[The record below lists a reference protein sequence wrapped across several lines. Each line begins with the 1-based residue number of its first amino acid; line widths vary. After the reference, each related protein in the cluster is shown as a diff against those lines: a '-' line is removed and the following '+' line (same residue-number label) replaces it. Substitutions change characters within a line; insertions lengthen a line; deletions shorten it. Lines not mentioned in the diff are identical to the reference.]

1 MGSHD
6 HWADRRSLTFGLL
19 LFLSWVP
26 IYLFY
31 TTSTDL
37 LDDIS
42 RRETKYASDEHILF
56 YEAFDSLTPMVTR
69 AEIILNWFVLIKFT
83 LIIIAVKGTIEP
95 PVALE
100 GWHLG
105 RPRAWSISK
114 KIIWDGCC
122 YHNRFLTR
130 VLLLQLFQCLCF
142 KWEISNLDYFFLH
155 FTLDY
160 VATILWF
167 SNPLARFSNSQLNR

>member
-6 HWADRRSLTFGLL
+6 HWADRRSQTFGLL

-37 LDDIS
+37 LGDIS
-42 RRETKYASDEHILF
+42 RRESKYASDEHILF
-56 YEAFDSLTPMVTR
+56 YEAFDSLTPMVAR

-95 PVALE
+95 PVVLE

-105 RPRAWSISK
+105 RPIAWSTRK
-114 KIIWDGCC
+114 KDYLGW
-122 YHNRFLTR
+122 
-130 VLLLQLFQCLCF
+130 LLLSQPFSYQSITFAIISMFMFQMGDIKPGLLFLAFYTRLCGHNFMIF
-142 KWEISNLDYFFLH
+142 KP
-155 FTLDY
+155 
-160 VATILWF
+160 F
-167 SNPLARFSNSQLNR
+167 SQVFKFIR

>member
-6 HWADRRSLTFGLL
+6 HWADRRSQTFGLL

-56 YEAFDSLTPMVTR
+56 YEAFDSLTPMVAR

-95 PVALE
+95 PVTLE
-100 GWHLG
+100 GWHLW
-105 RPRAWSISK
+105 RPRALGQLEKRLFGMVVVITTV
-114 KIIWDGCC
+114 
-122 YHNRFLTR
+122 FLPEYYFCNYFNVYVPNGRYKTWITFSCI
-130 VLLLQLFQCLCF
+130 LHSTMWPQFYDFQ
-142 KWEISNLDYFFLH
+142 
-155 FTLDY
+155 TL
-160 VATILWF
+160 
-167 SNPLARFSNSQLNR
+167 

>member
-1 MGSHD
+1 MHCFAHLLAEKPFSTRCWQTQSLKVPLFEIASFVGGLIYVSKCVISINHLKLANITNIIFDWGSTTAYDHRSTRSVGSHD
-6 HWADRRSLTFGLL
+6 HLADRRSLTLGLL

-42 RRETKYASDEHILF
+42 RRETKYALDEHILF
-56 YEAFDSLTPMVTR
+56 YEAFDSLTPMVAR

-95 PVALE
+95 PVTLE
-100 GWHLG
+100 G
-105 RPRAWSISK
+105 
-114 KIIWDGCC
+114 
-122 YHNRFLTR
+122 
-130 VLLLQLFQCLCF
+130 
-142 KWEISNLDYFFLH
+142 
-155 FTLDY
+155 
-160 VATILWF
+160 
-167 SNPLARFSNSQLNR
+167 